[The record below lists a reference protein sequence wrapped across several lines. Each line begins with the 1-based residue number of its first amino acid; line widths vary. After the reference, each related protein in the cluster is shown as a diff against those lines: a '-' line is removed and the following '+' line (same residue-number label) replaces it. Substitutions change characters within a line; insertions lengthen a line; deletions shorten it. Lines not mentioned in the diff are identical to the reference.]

1 MRKSK
6 SENLHKLIKMF
17 LDNMNKRNSAKYGLP
32 PEDIEKQSH
41 SSEKFRLGFNLDRIK
56 AVRNNFI

>member
-1 MRKSK
+1 
-6 SENLHKLIKMF
+6 MF